1 MGENE
6 QLKAPQRRAIT
17 ALLEQR
23 DIRTAA
29 KAARV
34 GETTLHRW
42 LREDATFV
50 AELRAVEGQ
59 VLDAATRRLLQHQ
72 DVALT
77 VILSIMADS
86 KYPASVRL
94 RAAQT
99 VLEQLF
105 KLRELRTIEERLTVL
120 EANLAQQS
128 R

>member
-6 QLKAPQRRAIT
+6 QLTAPQRRAIT

-29 KAARV
+29 KAAKV

-50 AELRAVEGQ
+50 AELRTLEGM
-59 VLDAATRRLLQHQ
+59 VIDTATRRLLQNQ
-72 DVALT
+72 DTALS
-77 VILSIMADS
+77 VILSVMADP
-86 KYPASVRL
+86 KHPASVRL

-99 VLEQLF
+99 ILEQML
-105 KLRELRTIEERLTVL
+105 KLRELRTVEERLSRL
-120 EANLAQQS
+120 EANLAQ
-128 R
+128 RY